1 MVSKNSNRKLM
12 QACKAC
18 VSCRV
23 IFIATRT
30 AQWQQIN
37 NGIPKP
43 VSPPSLSHSIWGITT
58 CRHHSPLANHVK
70 KTATVS
76 FVCGF
81 MFFSPTPNVFSP
93 QPFSIKLQFCCR
105 RRRPS
110 LSPQGDNSSLPPSL
124 AQKCHREASSG
135 EFVCCFYPPPQPSY
149 QYFLMAAFFN

>member
-37 NGIPKP
+37 NGISKP
-43 VSPPSLSHSIWGITT
+43 VSAPSLSHSIRDITT

-81 MFFSPTPNVFSP
+81 MCFSTTPNVFSP
-93 QPFSIKLQFCCR
+93 QPFSIKFQFRCW

-110 LSPQGDNSSLPPSL
+110 LSPQGEYSSLPPSL
-124 AQKCHREASSG
+124 AQKCHREVGSG
-135 EFVCCFYPPPQPSY
+135 EFVCCFYSPPRY
-149 QYFLMAAFFN
+149 QYFLTTAFFN